1 MKTYGQL
8 IHVEECL
15 KDDVHYRI
23 AVFRVQGGLQGVWSC
38 DTCVAQDDDAD
49 PTHPSIE
56 ECVAGTQKAIDRHHK
71 ERHMPMM

>member
-1 MKTYGQL
+1 
-8 IHVEECL
+8 
-15 KDDVHYRI
+15 
-23 AVFRVQGGLQGVWSC
+23 
-38 DTCVAQDDDAD
+38 VAQDDDAD